1 MDDLGK
7 SLEALYLKGDYQEA
21 QKVLLAHK
29 DQFEPGVFH
38 YNLGTTLMKMG
49 NFAAGRYHLEKAL
62 KNGYVDS
69 KVIHNLSV
77 AKGHLGVS
85 DIESSKKPLDMLLS
99 ISLDVPFSLY
109 LSLTLIFALL
119 VLVLYKFK
127 KIMKGYLVIAALVLS
142 LIPVLY
148 SLLFVGQ
155 YNYAVALSD
164 TPLREG
170 PSQIYGEISKVKAGS
185 KFIVG
190 EMQDGWY
197 YIQSPNFL
205 AGWVKKDD
213 IAF

>member
-21 QKVLLAHK
+21 QKVLLANK

-62 KNGYVDS
+62 KNGYVDT
-69 KVIHNLSV
+69 KVLHNLSV

-99 ISLDVPFSLY
+99 ISLDIPFSLY
-109 LSLTLIFALL
+109 LSLTLFFALFVIL
-119 VLVLYKFK
+119 LYKLKKIVKSYVLV
-127 KIMKGYLVIAALVLS
+127 GALILS
-142 LIPVLY
+142 LLPVLY
-148 SLLFVGQ
+148 SLFFIGQ